1 MRLIYHTNDTTS
13 FVFET
18 VYDIFNRYIK
28 T

>member
-13 FVFET
+13 FVFKT